1 MSDINSFQEYLK
13 KALDQIELTPTDP
26 SPETE
31 SYDINEEIR
40 TLIIQ
45 TRLNSGMTQ
54 QQLANSSGISQ
65 ANISRI
71 ENGKMRPSLDVLKK
85 LADGL
90 GLRLRITFENQEVD
104 E

>member
-13 KALDQIELTPTDP
+13 KALDQIELAPTDP